1 MLNSL
6 FFLTMFSVAYADDP
20 DFTIVAEQERAP
32 FEGVLLS
39 APAAAEVLTKYEE
52 QQIKCDL
59 EVEFQLDKAATEH
72 KLDKDLLN
80 VRIGTLT
87 KEHDEIVAQ
96 KDLEIEKYKEVIKKQ
111 SPQYKW
117 FWFAGGVVLGGA
129 TYYGIQQAI
138 NVNNP

>member
-20 DFTIVAEQERAP
+20 DFTIVAERERAP

-80 VRIGTLT
+80 ARIDTLT
-87 KEHDEIVAQ
+87 KKHDEIITQ
-96 KDLEIEKYKEVIKKQ
+96 KDLEIEKYKERIKKQ
-111 SPQYKW
+111 KESEW
-117 FWFAGGVVLGGA
+117 EETEA
-129 TYYGIQQAI
+129 
-138 NVNNP
+138 